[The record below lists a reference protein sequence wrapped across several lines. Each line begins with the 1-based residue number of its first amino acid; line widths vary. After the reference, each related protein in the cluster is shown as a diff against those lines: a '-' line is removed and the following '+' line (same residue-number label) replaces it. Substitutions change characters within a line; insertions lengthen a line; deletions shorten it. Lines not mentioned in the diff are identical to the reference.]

1 MHKKSYISI
10 GKKFRIIGTGTARGG
25 ACLIISGKA
34 RKIMEFVIF
43 AGVLLLFFLFMIVQE
58 ILQVKKQERL
68 FERFLRENY
77 GKEKPKEYSLERFAR
92 LNSYL
97 ERHKEEKQLDD
108 ITWNDLGMD
117 DVFRR
122 IDRTH
127 SAAGEEYLYY
137 TLRNVSCG
145 KDVLMHLEEVVTW
158 LEEQENVR
166 MRIQLLMK
174 RLGHMGKYSLYD
186 YLDNLDYL
194 GERSNSRILLGN
206 LFYLPFVA
214 LLFVQPAVG
223 TIGIVVC
230 MLWHILTYFREKKVI
245 EPYIVS
251 FAYVLRLIDVC
262 EELEKQKIPV
272 YQRELEELREASK
285 SLREL
290 RRGSYWVMAGN
301 QGKTGGDPL
310 DILADYLRMILH
322 LDILQFNRMLE
333 KLREKTGQV
342 ETILEITGYLD
353 MAVSIGGF
361 RKSLEG
367 YCIPELEE
375 NAETAFLHMENGW
388 HPLLSHPVK
397 NSIRADRGILLT
409 GSNASGKSTFLKMVA
424 VNAVLA
430 QTIHTCTAESYRAPV
445 FRIFS
450 SMALRDSMEN
460 GESYYI
466 VEIRSLKRILD
477 VAQAGTDPVI
487 CFVDEVLRGTNTVER
502 IAAATQILI
511 HLAEEG
517 ALGFAATHDIE
528 MTELLKQYYDNYHF
542 EEVIRDGDIIFP
554 YQLLSGKASARN
566 AIRLLKMMGYDEKII
581 SKASGQAENFLKTGK
596 WI

>member
-1 MHKKSYISI
+1 M
-10 GKKFRIIGTGTARGG
+10 GADTARGG
-25 ACLIISGKA
+25 VCLLVSGKV
-34 RKIMEFVIF
+34 RKNMEFVVF
-43 AGVLLLFFLFMIVQE
+43 AGVLLLLFIFMILQE
-58 ILQVKKQERL
+58 LVQVKNQEKL
-68 FERFLRENY
+68 FRRSLRENY
-77 GKEKPKEYSLERFAR
+77 GKEIQKEYSLERFAR
-92 LNSYL
+92 LDSYL
-97 ERHKEEKQLDD
+97 ERHQEEKQLDD

-117 DVFRR
+117 EIFRQ
-122 IDRTH
+122 IDRTY

-137 TLRNVSCG
+137 TLRNIFCG
-145 KDVLMHLEEVVTW
+145 REALEHLEEVVAW
-158 LEEQENVR
+158 LDGQEDTRV
-166 MRIQLLMK
+166 RIQLLMK
-174 RLGHMGKYSLYD
+174 RLGHLGKYSLYD

-194 GERSNSRILLGN
+194 GDRSNRKILMGN
-206 LFYLPFVA
+206 LLYLPFA
-214 LLFVQPAVG
+214 GLLFVQPAVG
-223 TIGIVVC
+223 SIGIVVC

-251 FAYVLRLIDVC
+251 FAYVLRLVDVC

-272 YQRELEELREASK
+272 YEKELGELRKALK

-301 QGKTGGDPL
+301 QGQIGGNPL
-310 DILADYLRMILH
+310 DILSDYLRMILH
-322 LDILQFNRMLE
+322 LDILQFNCMLQ
-333 KLREKTGQV
+333 KLRKKTGQV
-342 ETILEITGYLD
+342 EIMLGITGYLD
-353 MAVSIGGF
+353 MAVAIGGF
-361 RKSLEG
+361 RRSLEG

-375 NAETAFLHMENGW
+375 ETKKTFIDMENGW

-397 NSIRADRGILLT
+397 NSIRADRGVLLT

-430 QTIHTCTAESYRAPV
+430 QTIHTCTAESYHAPI

-450 SMALRDSMEN
+450 SMALRDSIEN

-477 VAQAGTDPVI
+477 VAEERKSPVL

-511 HLAEEG
+511 HLAESG

-528 MTELLKQYYDNYHF
+528 MTELLKEQYDNYHF
-542 EEVIRDGDIIFP
+542 EEVIKDGDIMFP
-554 YQLLSGKASARN
+554 YQLLSGKASTRN
-566 AIRLLKMMGYDEKII
+566 AIRLLQMMGYDEEII
-581 SKASGQAENFLKTGK
+581 RKASGQAEYFLITGK
-596 WI
+596 WTSEGTS

>member
-1 MHKKSYISI
+1 
-10 GKKFRIIGTGTARGG
+10 
-25 ACLIISGKA
+25 
-34 RKIMEFVIF
+34 MEFVVF
-43 AGVLLLFFLFMIVQE
+43 AGVLLLLFIFMILQE
-58 ILQVKKQERL
+58 LVQVKNQEKL
-68 FERFLRENY
+68 FRRSLRENY
-77 GKEKPKEYSLERFAR
+77 GKEIQKEYSLERFAR
-92 LNSYL
+92 LDSYL
-97 ERHKEEKQLDD
+97 ERHQEEKQLDD

-117 DVFRR
+117 EIFRQ
-122 IDRTH
+122 IDRTY

-137 TLRNVSCG
+137 TLRNIFCG
-145 KDVLMHLEEVVTW
+145 REALEHLEEVVAW
-158 LEEQENVR
+158 LDGQEDTRV
-166 MRIQLLMK
+166 RIQLLMK
-174 RLGHMGKYSLYD
+174 RLGHLGKYSLYD

-194 GERSNSRILLGN
+194 GDRSNRKILMGN
-206 LFYLPFVA
+206 LLYLPFA
-214 LLFVQPAVG
+214 GLLFVQPAVG
-223 TIGIVVC
+223 SIGIVVC

-251 FAYVLRLIDVC
+251 FAYVLRLVDVC

-272 YQRELEELREASK
+272 YEKELGELRKALK

-301 QGKTGGDPL
+301 QGQIGGNPL
-310 DILADYLRMILH
+310 DILSDYLRMILH
-322 LDILQFNRMLE
+322 LDILQFNCMLQ
-333 KLREKTGQV
+333 KLRKKTGQV
-342 ETILEITGYLD
+342 EIMLGITGYLD
-353 MAVSIGGF
+353 MAVAIGGF
-361 RKSLEG
+361 RRSLEG

-375 NAETAFLHMENGW
+375 ETQKAFIDMENGW

-397 NSIRADRGILLT
+397 NSIRADRGVLLT

-430 QTIHTCTAESYRAPV
+430 QTIHTCTAESYHAPI

-450 SMALRDSMEN
+450 SMALRDSIEN

-477 VAQAGTDPVI
+477 VAEERKSPVL

-511 HLAEEG
+511 HLAESG

-528 MTELLKQYYDNYHF
+528 MTELLKEQYDNYHF
-542 EEVIRDGDIIFP
+542 EEVIKDGDIMFP
-554 YQLLSGKASARN
+554 YQLLPGKASTRN
-566 AIRLLKMMGYDEKII
+566 AIRLLQMMGYDEEII
-581 SKASGQAENFLKTGK
+581 RKASGQAEYFLITGK
-596 WI
+596 WTSEGTS

>member
-1 MHKKSYISI
+1 MGRALH
-10 GKKFRIIGTGTARGG
+10 G
-25 ACLIISGKA
+25 AEPAFVIAAEMRVC
-34 RKIMEFVIF
+34 MEFVMF
-43 AGVLLLFFLFMIVQE
+43 AGILVLLFLFMIWQE
-58 ILQVKKQERL
+58 LWQIRKQEKQFVRS
-68 FERFLRENY
+68 LRENY

-97 ERHKEEKQLDD
+97 ERHKEEKALDD

-117 DVFRR
+117 EVFCR
-122 IDRTH
+122 IDRTF

-137 TLRNVSCG
+137 TLRNISCG
-145 KDVLMHLEEVVTW
+145 RERLEHLEEVVTW
-158 LEEQENVR
+158 LDGNEESRV
-166 MRIQLLMK
+166 RIQLLMN
-174 RLGHMGKYSLYD
+174 RLGHLGKYSLYD

-194 GERSNSRILLGN
+194 GERSNRKILLGN
-206 LFYLPFVA
+206 LLYFPFAA

-251 FAYVLRLIDVC
+251 FAYVLRLVSVC
-262 EELEKQKIPV
+262 DELAKQKIPV
-272 YQRELEELREASK
+272 YGRELGELNEALK

-301 QGKTGGDPL
+301 QGKIGGNPL
-310 DILADYLRMILH
+310 DVLADYLRMILH
-322 LDILQFNRMLE
+322 LDILQFNRMLA
-333 KLREKTGQV
+333 KLRKKTGQV
-342 ETILEITGYLD
+342 DRLLEIVGYLD
-353 MAVSIGGF
+353 MAVSVGGF
-361 RKSLEG
+361 RRSLEG

-375 NAETAFLHMENGW
+375 NAEKTFLHLENGW
-388 HPLLSHPVK
+388 HPMLTHPVK

-430 QTIHTCTAESYRAPV
+430 QTIHTCTAEKYQAPV

-450 SMALRDSMEN
+450 SMALRDSIEN

-477 VAQAGTDPVI
+477 AAEAHNTPVL

-511 HLAEEG
+511 RLSESG

-528 MTELLKQYYDNYHF
+528 MTELLRKYYDNYHF
-542 EEVIRDGDIIFP
+542 EEVIRDGDILFP
-554 YQLLSGKASARN
+554 YQLLSGKASTRN
-566 AIRLLKMMGYDEKII
+566 AIRLLQLLGYDQEITE
-581 SKASGQAENFLKTGK
+581 KASAQAERFLKTGK
-596 WI
+596 WTEPA

>member
-1 MHKKSYISI
+1 M
-10 GKKFRIIGTGTARGG
+10 GADTARGG
-25 ACLIISGKA
+25 VCFLVSGKV
-34 RKIMEFVIF
+34 RKNMEFVVF
-43 AGVLLLFFLFMIVQE
+43 AGVLLLLFIFMILQE
-58 ILQVKKQERL
+58 LVQVKNQEKL
-68 FERFLRENY
+68 FRRSLRENY
-77 GKEKPKEYSLERFAR
+77 GKEIQKEYSLERFAR
-92 LNSYL
+92 LGSYL
-97 ERHKEEKQLDD
+97 ERHQEEKQLDD

-117 DVFRR
+117 EIFRQ
-122 IDRTH
+122 IDRTY

-137 TLRNVSCG
+137 TLRNIFCG
-145 KDVLMHLEEVVTW
+145 REALEHLEEVVTW
-158 LEEQENVR
+158 LDGQEDTRV
-166 MRIQLLMK
+166 RIQLLMK
-174 RLGHMGKYSLYD
+174 RLGHLGKYSLYD

-194 GERSNSRILLGN
+194 GDRSNRKILVGN
-206 LFYLPFVA
+206 LLYLPFA
-214 LLFVQPAVG
+214 GLLFVQPAVG
-223 TIGIVVC
+223 SIGIGVC

-251 FAYVLRLIDVC
+251 FAYVLRLVDVC

-272 YQRELEELREASK
+272 YEKELGELRKALK

-301 QGKTGGDPL
+301 QGQIGGNPL
-310 DILADYLRMILH
+310 DILSDYLRMILH
-322 LDILQFNRMLE
+322 LDILQFNCMLQ
-333 KLREKTGQV
+333 KLRKKTGQV
-342 ETILEITGYLD
+342 EIMLGITGYLD
-353 MAVSIGGF
+353 MAVAIGGF
-361 RKSLEG
+361 RRSLEG

-375 NAETAFLHMENGW
+375 ETKKTFIDMENGW

-397 NSIRADRGILLT
+397 NSIRADRGVLLT

-430 QTIHTCTAESYRAPV
+430 QTIHTCTAESYHAPI

-450 SMALRDSMEN
+450 SMALRDSIEN

-477 VAQAGTDPVI
+477 VAEERKSPVL

-511 HLAEEG
+511 HLAESG

-528 MTELLKQYYDNYHF
+528 MTELLKEQYDNYHF
-542 EEVIRDGDIIFP
+542 EEVIKDGDIMFP
-554 YQLLSGKASARN
+554 YQLLSGKASTRN
-566 AIRLLKMMGYDEKII
+566 AIRLLQMMGYDEEII
-581 SKASGQAENFLKTGK
+581 RKASGQAEYFLITGK
-596 WI
+596 WTSEGTS

>member
-1 MHKKSYISI
+1 MGRALH
-10 GKKFRIIGTGTARGG
+10 G
-25 ACLIISGKA
+25 AEPAFVIAAEMRVC
-34 RKIMEFVIF
+34 MEFVIF
-43 AGVLLLFFLFMIVQE
+43 AGILVLLFLFMIGQE
-58 ILQVKKQERL
+58 LWQIREQEKQFVRS
-68 FERFLRENY
+68 LRENY

-97 ERHKEEKQLDD
+97 ERHKEEKALDD

-117 DVFRR
+117 EVFCR
-122 IDRTH
+122 IDRTF

-137 TLRNVSCG
+137 TLRNISCG
-145 KDVLMHLEEVVTW
+145 RERLEHLEEVVTW
-158 LEEQENVR
+158 LDGNEESRV
-166 MRIQLLMK
+166 RIQLLMN
-174 RLGHMGKYSLYD
+174 RLGHLGKYSLYD

-194 GERSNSRILLGN
+194 GERSNRKILLGN
-206 LFYLPFVA
+206 LLYLPFAA

-251 FAYVLRLIDVC
+251 FAYVLRLVNVC
-262 EELEKQKIPV
+262 EELGKQKIPV
-272 YQRELEELREASK
+272 YGRELEELHEALK

-301 QGKTGGDPL
+301 QGKIGGNPL
-310 DILADYLRMILH
+310 DVLADYLRMILH
-322 LDILQFNRMLE
+322 LDILQFNRMLG
-333 KLREKTGQV
+333 KLRKKTGQV
-342 ETILEITGYLD
+342 DRMLEIVGYLD
-353 MAVSIGGF
+353 MAVSVGGF
-361 RKSLEG
+361 RRSLEG

-375 NAETAFLHMENGW
+375 NAQKPFLYMENGW

-430 QTIHTCTAESYRAPV
+430 QTIHTCTAEKYQAPV

-477 VAQAGTDPVI
+477 AAEDHNTPVL

-511 HLAEEG
+511 RLSESG

-528 MTELLKQYYDNYHF
+528 MTELLRKCYDNYHF
-542 EEVIRDGDIIFP
+542 EEVIRDGDILFP
-554 YQLLSGKASARN
+554 YQLLPGKASTRN
-566 AIRLLKMMGYDEKII
+566 AIRLLQLLGYEQEITE
-581 SKASGQAENFLKTGK
+581 KASVQAERFLETGK
-596 WI
+596 WTDSV

>member
-1 MHKKSYISI
+1 M
-10 GKKFRIIGTGTARGG
+10 GADTARGG
-25 ACLIISGKA
+25 VCFLVSGKV
-34 RKIMEFVIF
+34 RKNMEFVVF
-43 AGVLLLFFLFMIVQE
+43 AGVLLLLFMFM
-58 ILQVKKQERL
+58 ILQELVQVKNQEKL
-68 FERFLRENY
+68 FRRSLRENY
-77 GKEKPKEYSLERFAR
+77 GKEIQKEYSLERFAR
-92 LNSYL
+92 LDSYL
-97 ERHKEEKQLDD
+97 ERHQEEKQLDD

-117 DVFRR
+117 EIFRQ
-122 IDRTH
+122 IDRTY

-137 TLRNVSCG
+137 TLRNIFCG
-145 KDVLMHLEEVVTW
+145 REALEHLEEVVTW
-158 LEEQENVR
+158 LDGQEDTRV
-166 MRIQLLMK
+166 RIQLLMK
-174 RLGHMGKYSLYD
+174 RLGHLGKYSLYD

-194 GERSNSRILLGN
+194 GDRSNRKILVGN
-206 LFYLPFVA
+206 LLYLPFA
-214 LLFVQPAVG
+214 GLLFVQPAVG
-223 TIGIVVC
+223 SIGIVVC

-251 FAYVLRLIDVC
+251 FAYVLRLVDVC

-272 YQRELEELREASK
+272 YEKELGELRKALK

-301 QGKTGGDPL
+301 QGQIGGNPL
-310 DILADYLRMILH
+310 DILSDYLRMILH
-322 LDILQFNRMLE
+322 LDILQFNCMLQ
-333 KLREKTGQV
+333 KLRKKTGQV
-342 ETILEITGYLD
+342 EIMLGITGYLD
-353 MAVSIGGF
+353 MAVAIGGF
-361 RKSLEG
+361 RRSLEG

-375 NAETAFLHMENGW
+375 ETKKTFIDMENGW

-397 NSIRADRGILLT
+397 NSIRADRGVLLT

-430 QTIHTCTAESYRAPV
+430 QTIHTCTAESYHAPI

-450 SMALRDSMEN
+450 SMALRDSIEN

-477 VAQAGTDPVI
+477 VAEERKSPVL

-511 HLAEEG
+511 HLAESG

-528 MTELLKQYYDNYHF
+528 MTELLKEQYDNYHF
-542 EEVIRDGDIIFP
+542 EEVIKDGDIMFP
-554 YQLLSGKASARN
+554 YQLLPGKASTRN
-566 AIRLLKMMGYDEKII
+566 AIRLLQMMGYDEEII
-581 SKASGQAENFLKTGK
+581 RKASGQAEYFLITGK
-596 WI
+596 WTSEGTS

>member
-1 MHKKSYISI
+1 M
-10 GKKFRIIGTGTARGG
+10 GAGTARGG
-25 ACLIISGKA
+25 ACLLISGKV
-34 RKIMEFVIF
+34 RKNMEFVVF
-43 AGVLLLFFLFMIVQE
+43 AGVLLLLFLFMIVQE
-58 ILQVKKQERL
+58 IVQVKKQEKL
-68 FERFLRENY
+68 FEKSLRENY
-77 GKEKPKEYSLERFAR
+77 GKEPPKEYSLERFVR
-92 LNSYL
+92 LGSYL
-97 ERHKEEKQLDD
+97 ERHKDEKQLDD

-117 DVFRR
+117 EVFRR

-137 TLRNVSCG
+137 TLRNISCG
-145 KDVLMHLEEVVTW
+145 REALEHLEEVTDW
-158 LEEQENVR
+158 LQEQENTR

-174 RLGHMGKYSLYD
+174 RLGHLGKYSLYD

-194 GERSNSRILLGN
+194 GERGNRKIVLGN
-206 LFYLPFVA
+206 LLYLPF
-214 LLFVQPAVG
+214 LLLLYVQPAVG

-230 MLWHILTYFREKKVI
+230 MLWHIMTYFREKKVI
-245 EPYIVS
+245 EPYIIS

-272 YQRELEELREASK
+272 YQAELGELREALK

-290 RRGSYWVMAGN
+290 KRGSYWVMAGN
-301 QGKTGGDPL
+301 QGRIGGNPL
-310 DILADYLRMILH
+310 DILADYIRMILH
-322 LDILQFNRMLE
+322 LDILQFNRMLQ
-333 KLREKTGQV
+333 KLRKKTGQV
-342 ETILEITGYLD
+342 EKLLAITGYLD

-375 NAETAFLHMENGW
+375 DTKKAFLYMENGW
-388 HPLLSHPVK
+388 HPLLTHPVK
-397 NSIRADRGILLT
+397 NSIRADRGVLLT

-430 QTIHTCTAESYRAPV
+430 QTIHTCTAESYKAPV

-477 VAQAGTDPVI
+477 TAKAGTDPVL

-511 HLAEEG
+511 HLAGSG

-528 MTELLKQYYDNYHF
+528 MTELLKDHYDHYHF
-542 EEVIRDGDIIFP
+542 EEVIRDGDIMFP
-554 YQLLSGKASARN
+554 YQLLQGKASTRN
-566 AIRLLKMMGYDEKII
+566 AIRLLQMMGYDEEII
-581 SKASGQAENFLKTGK
+581 KKASGQAESFLKTGK
-596 WI
+596 WTADPSRISEGTT